1 MPRFTLPS
9 TEDPELMAELSAAG
23 GPEASPVGPGPDPGG
38 ALEPTEQI
46 RSLATQMQD
55 LTAQILEL
63 LGPSEMEVPV
73 E

>member
-1 MPRFTLPS
+1 
-9 TEDPELMAELSAAG
+9 
-23 GPEASPVGPGPDPGG
+23 
-38 ALEPTEQI
+38 LEPTEQI